1 MIYALRLIHVFAGVF
16 WAGAVFFVAS
26 FLLPSVEAAGPGAG
40 PVMRQLDAV
49 RKYPTKV
56 FIVALV
62 TVLSG
67 LWLYYRNNSM
77 SAGAFARSHSGMTY
91 GVGAIAALLTLP
103 IGGLMLAPAA
113 ARLAEIG
120 AAVQAGGGKPTPEQ
134 AAEMGRQQGR
144 MRFGTRLA
152 ASLLGVTVLTMAL
165 GRYM

>member
-1 MIYALRLIHVFAGVF
+1 MIYVLRLIHVFAGVF

-40 PVMRQLDAV
+40 PVMRQLVGV
-49 RKYPTKV
+49 RKYPMKV

-67 LWLYYRNNSM
+67 LWLFYHNNSV

-91 GVGAIAALLTLP
+91 SIGAIAALLTLP
-103 IGGLMLAPAA
+103 IGALVLSPAA
-113 ARLAEIG
+113 TKLNEIG
-120 AAVQAGGGKPTPEQ
+120 AAVQASGGKPTPEQ
-134 AAEMGRQQGR
+134 AAELGRAQGR
-144 MRFGTRLA
+144 MKFGTRLA